1 MALQL
6 AWSANRETPLH
17 TPYETPADCMR
28 TGLTRSGV
36 VPWFGWPPSSPDADG
51 QRRVG
56 GWRGYVRI

>member
-6 AWSANRETPLH
+6 AWAANRETPLH
-17 TPYETPADCMR
+17 APHETPADCMR

-36 VPWFGWPPSSPDADG
+36 VPRFGRPASSPDANG

-56 GWRGYVRI
+56 RWHGYVGI